1 VSAGKICLGNR
12 QSISKLAKS
21 LICLPSS
28 WNAPSTG
35 PKSKSAPAASEARL
49 LPFRPNGTEWPEST
63 ATIRLPGLILSMGND
78 AATLARQCGQFMKL
92 RTGEPWMPAQDYGRS
107 LKALTINLL
116 VRNMDKALQFQR
128 EVLRADI
135 VYSDMDFAVVRGY
148 DAEWMLHADH
158 TYHGHPMESVLANA
172 GHRGAGAELRLHGC
186 DPDGAEASG
195 DNRPRK
201 MHRGKASPAK
211 WCSKAETGISTNQ
224 PIWRTFGTPNTTPMP

>member
-1 VSAGKICLGNR
+1 
-12 QSISKLAKS
+12 
-21 LICLPSS
+21 
-28 WNAPSTG
+28 
-35 PKSKSAPAASEARL
+35 
-49 LPFRPNGTEWPEST
+49 
-63 ATIRLPGLILSMGND
+63 
-78 AATLARQCGQFMKL
+78 
-92 RTGEPWMPAQDYGRS
+92 MPAQDYGRS

-186 DPDGAEASG
+186 DPDGAEASARRFG
-195 DNRPRK
+195 FKVLVAASN
-201 MHRGKASPAK
+201 KAHGLREAYLVDADGYVWVPDVHAK
-211 WCSKAETGISTNQ
+211 T
-224 PIWRTFGTPNTTPMP
+224 